1 MTTLSLLPHPSFPR
15 PTGPVV
21 LAVLDGVGWGP
32 RDAGDAV
39 HLALKPTLDRL
50 WTTQPTRTLRAHGT
64 AVGLPSDADMGNS
77 EVGHNALGA
86 GRVFEQGAAL
96 VNQSLAS
103 GALLAGA
110 TWHWLIDPLV
120 PQPGQEATNTLHLCG
135 LLSDGNVHA
144 HIDHVAALVRG
155 AAIAGVKRLRLH
167 ALADGRD
174 VDDPSFERYLV
185 QIQSVLDGVAALGC
199 DARIASGG
207 GRMAIT
213 MDRYEADWAM
223 VERGWAIHV
232 HGHGE
237 QFPSVQ
243 AALSVLRQ
251 RSLGG
256 SDQTLD
262 GFVIA
267 DHRGPIGQVQDGD
280 AFVLWNFRGDRAIE
294 LTRAFQDAVFPY
306 FDRGR
311 RPQVRYAGMMQ
322 YDGDLH
328 LPTRFLVEPP
338 AIDCVLGEYLAS
350 AGLRSFACS
359 ETQKFGHVTYFWN
372 GNRSGLL
379 APTLEEY
386 VEVPSDRIAFDQA
399 PQMKAA
405 EIADAMLAALDAQ
418 PPWDFLR
425 CNFANG
431 DMVGHTGKLEPTIL
445 AVQAVDLALGRL
457 QQKVEA
463 LGGILIVTADHG
475 NADDM
480 WTRGKKGDP
489 LRLADGRPQPKTSH
503 TLAPVPLTIL
513 DSRASKT
520 WKLREDLPAAGLA
533 NVAATVLNLLGYAA
547 PAGYEPSLIEPA

>member
-1 MTTLSLLPHPSFPR
+1 MSPLSLSRHADFPK

-21 LAVLDGVGWGP
+21 LAVLDGIGWGP
-32 RDAGDAV
+32 RDGGDAV
-39 HLALKPTLDRL
+39 HLAHKPTLDQL
-50 WTTQPTRTLRAHGT
+50 WNHQPTRTLRAHGT
-64 AVGLPSDADMGNS
+64 AVGLPSEADMGNS

-86 GRVFEQGAAL
+86 GRIFEQGAAL

-103 GALLAGA
+103 GALLRGETWQWLVEPLAQGAG
-110 TWHWLIDPLV
+110 
-120 PQPGQEATNTLHLCG
+120 TLHLCG

-144 HIDHVAALVRG
+144 HIAHVEALVRG
-155 AAIAGVKRLRLH
+155 AAQAGVRRIRLH
-167 ALADGRD
+167 TLADGRD
-174 VDDPSFERYLV
+174 VDDPSFDRYV
-185 QIQSVLDGVAALGC
+185 HTIKAVLDSVAALGC

-223 VERGWAIHV
+223 VERGWALHV
-232 HGHGE
+232 HGQGE
-237 QFPSVQ
+237 AFASVA
-243 AALSVLRQ
+243 AALSALRQ
-251 RSLGG
+251 RPLGG

-267 DHRGPIGQVQDGD
+267 DDQGPIGRVQDGD

-294 LTRAFQDAVFPY
+294 LTRAFQDGDEFRP

-311 RPQVRYAGMMQ
+311 LPQVRFAGMMQ
-322 YDGDLH
+322 YDGDLD

-338 AIDCVLGEYLAS
+338 AIERVLGEYLA
-350 AGLRSFACS
+350 AGGLRSFACS

-379 APTLEEY
+379 APQLEEY

-399 PQMKAA
+399 PQMKSS
-405 EIADAMLAALDAQ
+405 EIADAMIAALDRQ

-431 DMVGHTGKLEPTIL
+431 DMVGHTGKLAPTIQ
-445 AVQAVDLALGRL
+445 AVQAVDTALGRL
-457 QQKVEA
+457 KQKVEQ

-489 LRLADGRPQPKTSH
+489 VRLADGSPQPKTSH
-503 TLAPVPLTIL
+503 TLAPVPLTIF
-513 DSRASKT
+513 DSRAT
-520 WKLREDLPAAGLA
+520 QPWKLRGDLPEAGLA

-547 PAGYEPSLIEPA
+547 PSDYEPSLIEPA

>member
-1 MTTLSLLPHPSFPR
+1 MSDLELSPHAHFAKPA
-15 PTGPVV
+15 GPVV

-32 RDAGDAV
+32 RDEGDAV
-39 HLALKPTLDRL
+39 HLAAKPTLHAL
-50 WTTQPTRTLRAHGT
+50 WTSQPTRTLRAHGT

-86 GRVFEQGAAL
+86 GRIFEQGAAL

-103 GALLAGA
+103 GSLFRGDTWRWLVEPLSGGAG
-110 TWHWLIDPLV
+110 
-120 PQPGQEATNTLHLCG
+120 TLHLCG

-144 HIDHVAALVRG
+144 HIAHVEALVRG
-155 AAIAGVKRLRLH
+155 AASAGVRRIRLH
-167 ALADGRD
+167 TLADGRD
-174 VDDPSFERYLV
+174 VDDPSFERYIV
-185 QIQSVLDGVAALGC
+185 QIQAVLSEVSAAGC

-232 HGHGE
+232 HGEGE
-237 QFPSVQ
+237 QFPSVE
-243 AALSVLRQ
+243 AALVSLRQ
-251 RSLGG
+251 RPSGR
-256 SDQTLD
+256 SDQNLE

-267 DHRGPIGQVQDGD
+267 DASGPIGKVQDGD

-294 LTRAFQDAVFPY
+294 LSRAFQDEQFAP

-338 AIDCVLGEYLAS
+338 AIDRVLGEYLAT

-379 APTLEEY
+379 APSLERY
-386 VEVPSDRIAFDQA
+386 VEIPSDRLSFDQA
-399 PQMKAA
+399 PQMKAK
-405 EIADAMLAALDAQ
+405 EIAGAMLAALDDQ
-418 PPWDFLR
+418 PSWDFLR

-431 DMVGHTGKLEPTIL
+431 DMVGHTGNLAATVA
-445 AVQAVDLALGRL
+445 AVQAVDAALERVR
-457 QQKVEA
+457 QKVEA
-463 LGGILIVTADHG
+463 LGGVLIVTADHG

-480 WTRGKKGDP
+480 WTRGKKGEP
-489 LRLADGRPQPKTSH
+489 LRLADGTPQPKTSH
-503 TLAPVPLTIL
+503 TLAPVPLTIA
-513 DSRASKT
+513 DYRPQRA
-520 WKLREDLPAAGLA
+520 WQLRQDLPHAGLA
-533 NVAATVLNLLGYAA
+533 NVAATVLELLGWQA
-547 PAGYEPSLIEPA
+547 PSDYEPSLIEPL

>member
-1 MTTLSLLPHPSFPR
+1 MTELNLLPHAHFAKPA
-15 PTGPVV
+15 GPVV

-32 RDAGDAV
+32 RDDGDAV
-39 HLALKPTLDRL
+39 HLATKPSLHDL
-50 WTTQPTRTLRAHGT
+50 WTSRPTRTLRAHGT

-86 GRVFEQGAAL
+86 GRIFEQGAAL

-103 GALLAGA
+103 GALLRGETWRWLVEPLTGGAG
-110 TWHWLIDPLV
+110 
-120 PQPGQEATNTLHLCG
+120 TLHLCG

-144 HIDHVAALVRG
+144 HIAHVEALIRG
-155 AAIAGVKRLRLH
+155 AAEAGVRRIRLH
-167 ALADGRD
+167 PLADGRD
-174 VDDPSFERYLV
+174 VDDPSFERYV
-185 QIQSVLDGVAALGC
+185 TQIEAVLGEVSAAGC

-232 HGHGE
+232 HGQGE
-237 QFPSVQ
+237 QFVSVGE
-243 AALSVLRQ
+243 ALRTLRQ
-251 RSLGG
+251 RTSGR
-256 SDQTLD
+256 SDQNLE

-267 DHRGPIGQVQDGD
+267 DANGPIGQVQDGD

-294 LTRAFQDAVFPY
+294 LTRAFQDDEFRY

-338 AIDCVLGEYLAS
+338 AIDRVLGEYLAA

-372 GNRSGLL
+372 GNRSGKFDGE
-379 APTLEEY
+379 TWQ
-386 VEVPSDRIAFDQA
+386 EVPSDVVPFEQR
-399 PQMKAA
+399 PWMKAA
-405 EIADAMLAALDAQ
+405 EIADAMIAALQ
-418 PPWDFLR
+418 SGQYRTLR

-431 DMVGHTGKLEPTIL
+431 DMVGHTGNFEAATIAVEAVDLSL
-445 AVQAVDLALGRL
+445 ARVLQAVDAAGGVAL
-457 QQKVEA
+457 
-463 LGGILIVTADHG
+463 ITADHG
-475 NADDM
+475 NADEMFELD
-480 WTRGKKGDP
+480 KKTKQP
-489 LRLADGRPQPKTSH
+489 AQNPDGSFKAKTAH
-503 TLAPVPLTIL
+503 TLNPVPLIL
-513 DSRASKT
+513 YDNVSSG
-520 WKLREDLPAAGLA
+520 KLGLKQTETAGLS
-533 NVAATVLNLLGYAA
+533 NIAATVANLLGLEKHAA
-547 PAGYEPSLIEPA
+547 WDESVLDIR